1 MFLKFLLGV
10 CIVAFGSACGYFL
23 AKKYRQRKAF
33 FRQLKEFNERYL
45 SEISYYRRPIKA
57 FASSYAYKGEFAH
70 LLNLFFAYL
79 EAGQARGFEVDFKT
93 EFPFLRQDERQV
105 VADYFFML
113 GRGDSGS
120 QKGYFSGVK
129 EGLTKLY
136 NVAVEDCKKYGD
148 LYVKLGFLC
157 GLFILILMI

>member
-10 CIVAFGSACGYFL
+10 FIVAFGSACGYFF

-33 FRQLKEFNERYL
+33 FQQLKEFNERYL

-57 FASSYAYKGEFAH
+57 FASSYAYKGEFAR
-70 LLNLFFAYL
+70 LLYMFFTYL

-113 GRGDSGS
+113 GRGDSTS

-148 LYVKLGFLC
+148 LYIKLGFLC